1 MLTKHV
7 LRKSYGPWSAGTE
20 VDLMAEAFYIDDE
33 PIPTDLVVER
43 RPRTV
48 MVPVGPNSKE
58 RRKTKREKRK
68 AALLG

>member
-1 MLTKHV
+1 
-7 LRKSYGPWSAGTE
+7 
-20 VDLMAEAFYIDDE
+20 MAEAFYIDDE

-58 RRKTKREKRK
+58 ALAIKSSGDSRPIKSIARALRRNRNYH
-68 AALLG
+68 ASN

>member
-1 MLTKHV
+1 
-7 LRKSYGPWSAGTE
+7 
-20 VDLMAEAFYIDDE
+20 MAEAFYIDDE